1 MGRPGIVVWAWALG
15 AFLSWIHVGQ
25 AEQGLQYFVA
35 VPAVLEA
42 GAETKFCVNVLKLTS
57 PVVVNVTLIAAKSQS
72 LLTLQTCMLDVH
84 TCIDF
89 KVPIVANEEVM
100 DFVVEVKGSI
110 FHSKEVR
117 KVLVKAY
124 NPMTFVQTDKPIY
137 LPGQKVHF
145 RVVTLDTKLRPSS
158 ELYDLI
164 ELEDPNNNRIGQ
176 WLNTNSNSKILQLS
190 YSLSPEA
197 REGTYKITV
206 TIGENKIHHTF
217 NVEKYVLPRFDITV
231 KVPEEVSIGQD
242 SFEVKACSKYTFG
255 QPVPGKV
262 KVHMCRPLQRYFPI
276 SPLIRVAHPN
286 DQPNPKDETTPVC
299 QSETKQAD
307 KTGCAI
313 FKFNISAFTE
323 MEKAVQDI
331 LEIKT
336 EKEEEGTGVLI
347 SEEKR
352 ITITYL
358 IGKVVFIDTPNIY
371 ERGAIVEGKVK
382 AVYHNGAPISGN
394 KVYVFEGDRWSPRS
408 VQNVT
413 TDRNGVAL
421 FTLHTDDLKGNVQL
435 YASLTSTLDYPGYR
449 TAYYEI
455 GFHTLSVSKPASPDE
470 NTVSFLVVKTK
481 DKPLPCKTVQ
491 KITIQY
497 TIVGE
502 TPGPVDLIYLV
513 LSRGAIFIQGHKKID
528 VKSETVN
535 EGEVFFNLN
544 VSPEMAPD
552 IQIVAYAVLPSE
564 NVIAQ
569 TADFST
575 EKCFANKVSVDFV
588 PPSAVPGEETD
599 FQVKALPNSLC
610 GVSAIDQ
617 SVLIKEPGKTLDAEK
632 IFDLLPVRKLT
643 YIPYEV
649 QDPVE
654 CMEVRPKRSILPFPE
669 FDKNDAYTV
678 FQSVGLKMATNM
690 FIQMPSCLRYRGKEY
705 YQGYG
710 FKGGQ
715 VYKID
720 LVHRLP
726 AAAAV
731 APGIA
736 PETSPIKTVR
746 TFFPETW
753 IWELVEIRESG
764 TKNMTLTVPDTITT
778 WETEAFC
785 LSSEGFGLAPPEKM
799 KVFQPFFLE
808 LTMPYSIIRGEFFE
822 LKATIFSFLTTCMM
836 VTVTPTPSS
845 EYILTS
851 LSGDEYTSCL
861 CASERRTV
869 SWSMV
874 PKALGV
880 LNVTISAEAVASGV
894 SCGKELVTVP
904 ERGRIDVI
912 TKSLI
917 VKPEGVMVTKIY
929 NLLLIPTGK
938 TVREEVVIKLPYN
951 VIEDSARAFISVLGD
966 ILGRALKNLEGLLQ
980 LPSGCGEQNM
990 ILLAPNIFI
999 LQYLKSTQQLTPAV
1013 EEKATSY
1020 MIVGYQNQLHY
1031 KHADGAYSA
1040 FGTGEGNTWLTAL
1053 VVKCFA
1059 QAEEFIYI
1067 DPKNIELSKTW
1078 LENQQRENGC
1088 FKQSGKLF
1096 HNGMKGGVSDEV
1108 TLSAYI
1114 TAVFL
1119 ENKKFANSSVVNRS
1133 LACLKEFT
1141 NDLSNT
1147 YTTALLAYVFTLAR
1161 DQVTRAHL
1169 LEHLDKVAIKQGS
1182 FIYWS
1187 QKSVETSTS
1196 LSVEISSYV
1205 LLAQISSSPTA
1216 EELGYASG
1224 IVRWLTDQQNYY
1236 GGFSSTQ
1243 DTVVALQALALYS
1256 TTLFS
1261 IPVFS
1266 SKGSSKTTG
1275 QSSQWGSS
1283 KVAVNCPNSQL
1294 TFHVNRNNRLLY
1306 QEETILKDVA
1316 GKYIVEMKGTATVSV
1331 QITVQYNIP
1340 NSYGSSTLRVEVRV
1354 EYHSSRSPRPKLT
1367 LIIKSLYSGKESST
1381 NMVILDIKLLSG
1393 HVPDPESLRKLKD
1406 APLVDRIEQK
1416 EDHVLVY
1423 LRELVKDTPV
1433 EHSLDLIE
1441 EYPVD
1446 NLKPAMVVLYDFYEP
1461 TDRAEDEYLYPYC
1474 GGQQSEM
1481 EYLYV

>member
-15 AFLSWIHVGQ
+15 AFLSNCCMCESLCVCR
-25 AEQGLQYFVA
+25 QYFVA

-158 ELYDLI
+158 ELVS
-164 ELEDPNNNRIGQ
+164 DPNNNRIGQ

-206 TIGENKIHHTF
+206 TIGENKIYHTF

-276 SPLIRVAHPN
+276 SPLIRVAQPN

-358 IGKVVFIDTPNIY
+358 IGKVFFIDTPNIY
-371 ERGAIVEGKVK
+371 ESGAIVEGKVK

-455 GFHTLSVSKPASPDE
+455 GFHTLTVSKPASPDE

-491 KITIQY
+491 KIDIQY

-726 AAAAV
+726 AEAAV

-736 PETSPIKTVR
+736 LETSPIKTVR

-753 IWELVEIRESG
+753 IWELVEVRESG

-822 LKATIFSFLTTCMM
+822 LKATIFSFLTICMM

-861 CASERRTV
+861 CANERRTV

-894 SCGKELVTVP
+894 SCGNELVTVP

-917 VKPEGVMVTKIY
+917 VKVEGVMVTKTY
-929 NLLLIPTGK
+929 NLLLIPTGQC
-938 TVREEVVIKLPYN
+938 TFQVYLIRFSL
-951 VIEDSARAFISVLGD
+951 R
-966 ILGRALKNLEGLLQ
+966 LLQ

-1020 MIVGYQNQLHY
+1020 MIVGECYQNQLHY
-1031 KHADGAYSA
+1031 KHVDGAYSA
-1040 FGTGEGNTWLTAL
+1040 FGRGEGNTWLTAL

-1096 HNGMKGGVSDEV
+1096 HNGMKVSLHSME
-1108 TLSAYI
+1108 I
-1114 TAVFL
+1114 TSCCCM
-1119 ENKKFANSSVVNRS
+1119 SSVVNKS

-1147 YTTALLAYVFTLAR
+1147 YTTALLAYVFTLAG

-1261 IPVFS
+1261 IP
-1266 SKGSSKTTG
+1266 
-1275 QSSQWGSS
+1275 WGSS

-1461 TDRAEDEYLYPYC
+1461 SKTPFTASIAL
-1474 GGQQSEM
+1474 
-1481 EYLYV
+1481 